1 MWQLPSLLLIGG
13 AAVTANALST
23 SPAAAPA
30 AGGWKDVFRL
40 DRIRTVVPEAYVAGA
55 VPGER
60 YESPSRRPEFDAPI
74 FVLPGF
80 LSGEECDAL
89 IAAAKSQQ
97 AVGTISESYLNHR
110 VNEELEREGTSQ
122 EALKLAL
129 EQGLSEEDLAASC
142 PSGLRTPLPQQVL
155 LEPAVTS
162 AKAPALVDA
171 WARCTEQELE
181 EEARPQGGSIARR
194 VADLLGL
201 GREAI
206 LFSDKLWYNPS
217 QSRFCF
223 RDQTVVHYKVGEGVA
238 PHVDGKDATILMYL
252 NDVPEGCGGR
262 TIFSEAGLAMPVRR
276 GTALLYCSKGQN
288 LLHYAE
294 RVAEGEKWVSQF
306 LIDFKYRPGMGELKV
321 DYETGAVIA

>member
-1 MWQLPSLLLIGG
+1 MCLG
-13 AAVTANALST
+13 
-23 SPAAAPA
+23 
-30 AGGWKDVFRL
+30 DVVL
-40 DRIRTVVPEAYVAGA
+40 DRCDDLIQPR
-55 VPGER
+55 R
-60 YESPSRRPEFDAPI
+60 YASGGGSGSATSSR
-74 FVLPGF
+74 
-80 LSGEECDAL
+80 
-89 IAAAKSQQ
+89 
-97 AVGTISESYLNHR
+97 Y
-110 VNEELEREGTSQ
+110 GTSAGQ
-122 EALKLAL
+122 RASASASGWTPNE
-129 EQGLSEEDLAASC
+129 LS
-142 PSGLRTPLPQQVL
+142 
-155 LEPAVTS
+155 
-162 AKAPALVDA
+162 
-171 WARCTEQELE
+171 
-181 EEARPQGGSIARR
+181 SIARR